1 MDSIFFTDKTVVLS
15 SANTCGILGWIHEYT
30 EERKTTLEKDTLAR
44 LKKEKDAVIL
54 AHYYVDGAVQAIA
67 DHVGDSFT
75 LAKIATGIDAKTIVM
90 AGVEFMGETVKILNP
105 EKTVY
110 LPDPDADCPMAHM
123 VDVDA
128 IKEMREKYDD
138 LAVVSYVNST
148 AEVKAHSDYC
158 LTSSNAA
165 KVVGAIDAK
174 HIFFIPDG
182 NLGQNTEGAF
192 PDKHFINN
200 AGCCPVH
207 DSLTADMVRA
217 LKKQYPDAPVFC
229 HPECKPEVL
238 ELADYTGSTKGI
250 LSAVGDL
257 NKDKNI
263 ILTEEGIGWEL
274 NRLYPDKEFIFPDL
288 ICTGM
293 KMVTIDRIIHVLE
306 TGDNEVLLDA
316 DLIEKAKVP
325 LDRMLAIASK

>member
-1 MDSIFFTDKTVVLS
+1 M
-15 SANTCGILGWIHEYT
+15 
-30 EERKTTLEKDTLAR
+30 EKDTLAR

-217 LKKQYPDAPVFC
+217 LKKQYTDAPVFC

-293 KMVTIDRIIHVLE
+293 KMVTIDKIIHVLE

>member
-1 MDSIFFTDKTVVLS
+1 M
-15 SANTCGILGWIHEYT
+15 
-30 EERKTTLEKDTLAR
+30 EKDTLAR

-293 KMVTIDRIIHVLE
+293 KMITIDKIIHVLE

>member
-1 MDSIFFTDKTVVLS
+1 MVFYVGFFNAHRRKEDK
-15 SANTCGILGWIHEYT
+15 
-30 EERKTTLEKDTLAR
+30 LEKETLAR
-44 LKKEKDAVIL
+44 LKEEKDAVIL
-54 AHYYVDGAVQAIA
+54 AHYYVDGAVQEIA

-293 KMVTIDRIIHVLE
+293 KMVTIDKIIHVLE

>member
-1 MDSIFFTDKTVVLS
+1 M
-15 SANTCGILGWIHEYT
+15 
-30 EERKTTLEKDTLAR
+30 EKETLAR
-44 LKKEKDAVIL
+44 LKEERDAVIL

-123 VDVDA
+123 VDVEA

-165 KVVGAIDAK
+165 KVVSAIDAK
-174 HIFFIPDG
+174 NIFFIPDG
-182 NLGQNTEGAF
+182 NLGHNTEGAF

-217 LKKQYPDAPVFC
+217 LKKEHPDAPVFC
-229 HPECKPEVL
+229 HPECKAEVL

-250 LSAVGDL
+250 LSAVGEL

-274 NRLYPDKEFIFPDL
+274 NRLYPDKEFIFPDM
-288 ICTGM
+288 ICEGM
-293 KMVTIDRIIHVLE
+293 KMVTVDKIIHVLE
-306 TGDNEVLLDA
+306 TGDNEVILDA

>member
-1 MDSIFFTDKTVVLS
+1 MLS

-54 AHYYVDGAVQAIA
+54 AHYYVDGAVQAVA

-128 IKEMREKYDD
+128 IKEMKEKYDD

-165 KVVGAIDAK
+165 KVVSAIDAK

-293 KMVTIDRIIHVLE
+293 KMVTIDKIIHVLE

-316 DLIEKAKVP
+316 DLIEKAKIP

>member
-1 MDSIFFTDKTVVLS
+1 M
-15 SANTCGILGWIHEYT
+15 
-30 EERKTTLEKDTLAR
+30 EKETLAR
-44 LKKEKDAVIL
+44 LKEEKDAVIL
-54 AHYYVDGAVQAIA
+54 AHYYVDGAVQEIA

-123 VDVDA
+123 VDVKA
-128 IKEMREKYDD
+128 INEMREKYDD

-165 KVVGAIDAK
+165 KVVSAIDAEN
-174 HIFFIPDG
+174 IFFIPDG
-182 NLGQNTEGAF
+182 NLGHNTEGAF

-217 LKKQYPDAPVFC
+217 LKKQHPDAAVFC
-229 HPECKPEVL
+229 HPECKAEVL

-263 ILTEEGIGWEL
+263 ILTEEGIAWEL
-274 NRLYPDKEFIFPDL
+274 NRLYPDKEFIFPDM
-288 ICTGM
+288 ICAGM
-293 KMVTIDRIIHVLE
+293 KMVTVDKIIHVLE
-306 TGDNEVLLDA
+306 TGDNEVILDA

>member
-1 MDSIFFTDKTVVLS
+1 M
-15 SANTCGILGWIHEYT
+15 
-30 EERKTTLEKDTLAR
+30 EKETLAR
-44 LKKEKDAVIL
+44 LKEEKDAVIL

-123 VDVDA
+123 VDVEA

-165 KVVGAIDAK
+165 KVVSAIDAK
-174 HIFFIPDG
+174 NIFFIPDG
-182 NLGQNTEGAF
+182 NLGHNTEGAF

-217 LKKQYPDAPVFC
+217 LKKEHPDAPVFC
-229 HPECKPEVL
+229 HPECKAEVL

-250 LSAVGDL
+250 LSAVGEL

-274 NRLYPDKEFIFPDL
+274 NRLYPDKEFIFPDM
-288 ICTGM
+288 ICEGM
-293 KMVTIDRIIHVLE
+293 KMVTVDKIIHVLE
-306 TGDNEVLLDA
+306 TGDNEVILDA

>member
-1 MDSIFFTDKTVVLS
+1 M
-15 SANTCGILGWIHEYT
+15 
-30 EERKTTLEKDTLAR
+30 EKDTLAR

-293 KMVTIDRIIHVLE
+293 KMVTIDKIIHVLE

>member
-1 MDSIFFTDKTVVLS
+1 M
-15 SANTCGILGWIHEYT
+15 
-30 EERKTTLEKDTLAR
+30 EKEILAR

-54 AHYYVDGAVQAIA
+54 AHYYVDGAVQEIA

-75 LAKIATGIDAKTIVM
+75 LAKIATGIDAKVIVM

-158 LTSSNAA
+158 LTSSNAT

-293 KMVTIDRIIHVLE
+293 KMVTIDKIIHVLE

>member
-1 MDSIFFTDKTVVLS
+1 M
-15 SANTCGILGWIHEYT
+15 
-30 EERKTTLEKDTLAR
+30 EKDTLAR

-257 NKDKNI
+257 NKDENI

-293 KMVTIDRIIHVLE
+293 KMVTIDKIIHVLE

>member
-1 MDSIFFTDKTVVLS
+1 MVFYVGFFNTHRRKEDK
-15 SANTCGILGWIHEYT
+15 
-30 EERKTTLEKDTLAR
+30 LEKETLAR
-44 LKKEKDAVIL
+44 LKEEKDAVIL
-54 AHYYVDGAVQAIA
+54 AHYYVDGAVQEIA

-75 LAKIATGIDAKTIVM
+75 LAKIATGIDAKVIVM

-123 VDVDA
+123 VDVEA

-165 KVVGAIDAK
+165 KVVSAIDAK
-174 HIFFIPDG
+174 NIFFIPDG
-182 NLGQNTEGAF
+182 NLGHNTEGAF

-217 LKKQYPDAPVFC
+217 LKKEHPDAPVFC
-229 HPECKPEVL
+229 HPECKAEVL

-250 LSAVGDL
+250 LSAVGEL

-274 NRLYPDKEFIFPDL
+274 NRLYPDKEFIFPDM

-293 KMVTIDRIIHVLE
+293 KMVTVDKIIHVLE
-306 TGDNEVLLDA
+306 TGDNEVILDA

>member
-1 MDSIFFTDKTVVLS
+1 M
-15 SANTCGILGWIHEYT
+15 
-30 EERKTTLEKDTLAR
+30 EKDTLAR

-54 AHYYVDGAVQAIA
+54 AHYYVDGAVQAVA

-293 KMVTIDRIIHVLE
+293 KMVTIDKIIHVLE

-316 DLIEKAKVP
+316 DLIEKAKIP

>member
-1 MDSIFFTDKTVVLS
+1 M
-15 SANTCGILGWIHEYT
+15 
-30 EERKTTLEKDTLAR
+30 EKETLAR
-44 LKKEKDAVIL
+44 LKEEKDAVIL
-54 AHYYVDGAVQAIA
+54 AHYYVDGAVQEIA

-75 LAKIATGIDAKTIVM
+75 LAKIATGIDAKVIVM

-123 VDVDA
+123 VDVEA

-165 KVVGAIDAK
+165 KVVSAIDAK
-174 HIFFIPDG
+174 NIFFIPDG
-182 NLGQNTEGAF
+182 NLGHNTEGAF

-217 LKKQYPDAPVFC
+217 LKKEHPDAPVFC
-229 HPECKPEVL
+229 HPECKAEVL

-250 LSAVGDL
+250 LSAVGEL

-274 NRLYPDKEFIFPDL
+274 NRLYPDKEFIFPDM

-293 KMVTIDRIIHVLE
+293 KMVTVDKIIHVLE
-306 TGDNEVLLDA
+306 TGDNEVILDA

>member
-1 MDSIFFTDKTVVLS
+1 M
-15 SANTCGILGWIHEYT
+15 
-30 EERKTTLEKDTLAR
+30 EKDTLAR

-110 LPDPDADCPMAHM
+110 LPEPDADCPMAHM

-293 KMVTIDRIIHVLE
+293 KMVTIDKIIHVLE

>member
-1 MDSIFFTDKTVVLS
+1 M
-15 SANTCGILGWIHEYT
+15 
-30 EERKTTLEKDTLAR
+30 EKDTLAR

-288 ICTGM
+288 ICSGM
-293 KMVTIDRIIHVLE
+293 KMVTIDKIIHVLE

>member
-1 MDSIFFTDKTVVLS
+1 MLS

-293 KMVTIDRIIHVLE
+293 KMVTIDKIIHVLE

>member
-1 MDSIFFTDKTVVLS
+1 M
-15 SANTCGILGWIHEYT
+15 
-30 EERKTTLEKDTLAR
+30 EKETLAR
-44 LKKEKDAVIL
+44 LKEEKDAVIL
-54 AHYYVDGAVQAIA
+54 AHYYVDGAVQEIA

-75 LAKIATGIDAKTIVM
+75 LAKIATGIDAKVIVM

-110 LPDPDADCPMAHM
+110 LPDPDADCPMADM
-123 VDVDA
+123 VDVEA

-165 KVVGAIDAK
+165 KVVSAIDAK
-174 HIFFIPDG
+174 NIFFIPDG
-182 NLGQNTEGAF
+182 NLGHNTEGAF

-217 LKKQYPDAPVFC
+217 LKKEHPDAPVFC
-229 HPECKPEVL
+229 HPECKAEVL

-250 LSAVGDL
+250 LSAVGEL

-274 NRLYPDKEFIFPDL
+274 NRLYPDKEFIFPDM

-293 KMVTIDRIIHVLE
+293 KMVTVDKIIHVLE
-306 TGDNEVLLDA
+306 TGDNEVILDA

>member
-1 MDSIFFTDKTVVLS
+1 M
-15 SANTCGILGWIHEYT
+15 
-30 EERKTTLEKDTLAR
+30 EKDTLAR

-274 NRLYPDKEFIFPDL
+274 NRLYPDKDFIFPDL

-293 KMVTIDRIIHVLE
+293 KMVTIDKIIHVLE

>member
-1 MDSIFFTDKTVVLS
+1 M
-15 SANTCGILGWIHEYT
+15 
-30 EERKTTLEKDTLAR
+30 EKDTLAR

-293 KMVTIDRIIHVLE
+293 KMVTIDKIIHVLE
-306 TGDNEVLLDA
+306 TGDNEILLDA

>member
-1 MDSIFFTDKTVVLS
+1 MVFYVGFFNAHRRKEDK
-15 SANTCGILGWIHEYT
+15 
-30 EERKTTLEKDTLAR
+30 LEKEILAR

-54 AHYYVDGAVQAIA
+54 AHYYVDGAVQEIA

-293 KMVTIDRIIHVLE
+293 KMVTIDKIIHVLE

>member
-1 MDSIFFTDKTVVLS
+1 M
-15 SANTCGILGWIHEYT
+15 
-30 EERKTTLEKDTLAR
+30 EKDTLAR

-182 NLGQNTEGAF
+182 NLGQNTEGAL

-293 KMVTIDRIIHVLE
+293 KMVTIDKIIHVLE

>member
-1 MDSIFFTDKTVVLS
+1 M
-15 SANTCGILGWIHEYT
+15 
-30 EERKTTLEKDTLAR
+30 EKETLAR
-44 LKKEKDAVIL
+44 LKEEKDAVIL

-123 VDVDA
+123 VDVEA

-165 KVVGAIDAK
+165 KVVSAIDAK
-174 HIFFIPDG
+174 NIFFIPDG
-182 NLGQNTEGAF
+182 NLGHNTEGAF

-217 LKKQYPDAPVFC
+217 LKKEHPDAPVFC
-229 HPECKPEVL
+229 HPECKAEVL

-250 LSAVGDL
+250 LSAVGEL

-274 NRLYPDKEFIFPDL
+274 NRLYPDKEFIFPDM

-293 KMVTIDRIIHVLE
+293 KMVTVDKIIHVLE
-306 TGDNEVLLDA
+306 TGDNEVILDA

>member
-1 MDSIFFTDKTVVLS
+1 M
-15 SANTCGILGWIHEYT
+15 
-30 EERKTTLEKDTLAR
+30 EKDTLAR

-217 LKKQYPDAPVFC
+217 LKKQYPNAPVFC

-293 KMVTIDRIIHVLE
+293 KMVTIDKIIHVLE